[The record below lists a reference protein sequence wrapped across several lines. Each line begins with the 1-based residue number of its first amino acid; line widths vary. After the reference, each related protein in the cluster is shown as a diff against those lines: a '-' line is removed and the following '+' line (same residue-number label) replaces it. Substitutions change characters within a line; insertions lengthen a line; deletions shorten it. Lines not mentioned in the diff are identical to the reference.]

1 METEKGERERESEW
15 SGQSGREGKVDEK
28 GSQESNDG
36 WSGGVGVG

>member
-1 METEKGERERESEW
+1 MEVETEKGESEW

-36 WSGGVGVG
+36 WSGGGVMRT